1 MEKTLEGN
9 VKEFLASTEN
19 LEPELNLENQTSN
32 IIENQI
38 LYELQMSV
46 FHDEIQVQIYLEIMK
61 NLSFNLTFSTT
72 VLSTAPKWGHSC
84 ILYVFLSKFHPY

>member
-38 LYELQMSV
+38 LYELQVSV
-46 FHDEIQVQIYLEIMK
+46 FHDEI
-61 NLSFNLTFSTT
+61 
-72 VLSTAPKWGHSC
+72 
-84 ILYVFLSKFHPY
+84 